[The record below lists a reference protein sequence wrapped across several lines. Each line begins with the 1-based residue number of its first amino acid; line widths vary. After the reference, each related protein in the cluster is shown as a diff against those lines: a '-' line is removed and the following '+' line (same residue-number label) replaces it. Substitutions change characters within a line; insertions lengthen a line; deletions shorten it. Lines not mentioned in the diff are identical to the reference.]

1 MTNQNKT
8 DQLKDVKA
16 MILAAGLGTR
26 LKPFTDHHPKALAPV
41 NGKPL
46 LQRTIEYLR
55 DFGIQEFIVNVHHF
69 ADQII
74 DFLKENE
81 NFGAD
86 ITISHEKGEPLETGG
101 GLMYASWFFEKD
113 QQPFIMM
120 NADILTTLDI
130 STMYNS
136 HQEKQ
141 PLVTLAVSR
150 RESSRNFLFSEDD
163 YLKGWRNNKTGE
175 IRMAS
180 ATGENLHPASFSG
193 IHIISPAIFPMI
205 TQTGKF
211 SIIDTYLQLASVQP
225 IRGYFHDKDIFI
237 DAGKPEAIL
246 EAEKYF
252 N

>member
-1 MTNQNKT
+1 
-8 DQLKDVKA
+8 

-26 LKPFTDHHPKALAPV
+26 LKPFTDYHPKALAPV

-46 LQRTIEYLR
+46 LQRTIEYLHG
-55 DFGIQEFIVNVHHF
+55 FGIQEFIINVHHF

-86 ITISHEKGEPLETGG
+86 ITVSHEKNEPLETGG

-175 IRMAS
+175 IKMAS
-180 ATGENLHPASFSG
+180 VTNENLLPASFSG

-211 SIIDTYLQLASVQP
+211 SIVDTYLQLASDQP
-225 IRGYFHDKDIFI
+225 IRGYFHDEDIFI
-237 DAGKPEAIL
+237 DAGKPEAII

-252 N
+252 K